1 MGQVR
6 TTIGQGAF
14 MGWTNMEGQTL
25 QHFLKGKTSLLLFSL
40 SLRVYP
46 FSPPIYFFECFTG
59 TWLARSKKMATTS
72 QELKTKPN
80 KCLVNSEIFKSG
92 GRNHQ
97 NIVIFPY
104 NN

>member
-40 SLRVYP
+40 SLYEFILFHRLFIFLNVLQERGWQDP
-46 FSPPIYFFECFTG
+46 
-59 TWLARSKKMATTS
+59 KKW
-72 QELKTKPN
+72 QQLHKN
-80 KCLVNSEIFKSG
+80 
-92 GRNHQ
+92 
-97 NIVIFPY
+97 
-104 NN
+104 